1 MVKKVQ
7 PTSGL
12 TTGGTPIEVSG
23 AWFDQRLE
31 YGVIPY
37 CKIGDKIVRAQFFS
51 TVRIVCMS
59 PPNDNLNAC
68 LPILVSLNGV
78 DWVNTETCF
87 GYYTNP
93 EITNMFPK
101 SGPYQGGTELLITG
115 TKFSNITDPDNV
127 KCRYTLLNSTRRAQP
142 KYMPAIYRNATTM
155 MCISPNGFL
164 GGEKIQ
170 VQLTFNGQDYSSPM
184 PELVFHY
191 YTIFG
196 PFPRSGPADDCLD
209 RNIAVRGAGFNS
221 STQVVC
227 QINNTD
233 IAPRSI
239 SENYIMCP
247 MCLPNKDPNV
257 IGAVKFGITFD
268 GSWTDFGDFYYYKQI
283 SIDSSWPPIG
293 PNEGEGQIYFAGNN
307 FRDDFPGVQLGCRVG
322 GSDGAIGKGV
332 ITSEGN
338 IRCVVESM
346 RLVNENE
353 GLPLELSLN
362 SDSWVTRKDPPLMYK
377 PYGIVEIAPA
387 SGPYSGFTDVMIT
400 GKGFLDE
407 YKD

>member
-1 MVKKVQ
+1 
-7 PTSGL
+7 
-12 TTGGTPIEVSG
+12 
-23 AWFDQRLE
+23 
-31 YGVIPY
+31 
-37 CKIGDKIVRAQFFS
+37 
-51 TVRIVCMS
+51 
-59 PPNDNLNAC
+59 
-68 LPILVSLNGV
+68 
-78 DWVNTETCF
+78 
-87 GYYTNP
+87 
-93 EITNMFPK
+93 
-101 SGPYQGGTELLITG
+101 
-115 TKFSNITDPDNV
+115 
-127 KCRYTLLNSTRRAQP
+127 
-142 KYMPAIYRNATTM
+142 MPAIYRNATTM

-170 VQLTFNGQDYSSPM
+170 VQLTFNGQDYSAPM
-184 PELVFHY
+184 PELIFNY

-293 PNEGEGQIYFAGNN
+293 PNEGEGQIFFSGND
-307 FRDDFPGVQLGCRVG
+307 FRDDFPGV
-322 GSDGAIGKGV
+322 
-332 ITSEGN
+332 
-338 IRCVVESM
+338 
-346 RLVNENE
+346 
-353 GLPLELSLN
+353 
-362 SDSWVTRKDPPLMYK
+362 
-377 PYGIVEIAPA
+377 
-387 SGPYSGFTDVMIT
+387 
-400 GKGFLDE
+400 
-407 YKD
+407 